1 MFNIAVGFL
10 ACAVLSA
17 AFPKVGLKINEQATR
32 LIKWG
37 FALWNG
43 RAP

>member
-1 MFNIAVGFL
+1 MFNIAIGFL

-37 FALWNG
+37 VELWRG
-43 RAP
+43 KQP